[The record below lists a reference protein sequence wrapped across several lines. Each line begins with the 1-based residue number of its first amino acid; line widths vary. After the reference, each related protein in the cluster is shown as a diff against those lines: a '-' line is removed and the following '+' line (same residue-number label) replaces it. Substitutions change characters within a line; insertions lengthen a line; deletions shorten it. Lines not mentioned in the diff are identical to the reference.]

1 MFDLGRFIEDCRAAG
16 RKDSPHMAIREVLA
30 RANSDRAAI
39 ITALGEPTRPA
50 QTTLYHSDKL
60 TVLHVVWRKYMVTMP
75 HDHRMWAVI
84 GVYSGRENNIFWRR
98 VPGREDGLIEAVSA
112 KSLGEGCAE
121 LLDRDVI
128 HSVTNPLDRLTAA
141 LHVYGGDFFG
151 TGRSEWDRETLLER
165 PYDFELRRRLMEA
178 APQTSRC

>member
-1 MFDLGRFIEDCRAAG
+1 VARENL
-16 RKDSPHMAIREVLA
+16 PHIAVREVLA
-30 RANSDRAAI
+30 RANSDPAANVA
-39 ITALGEPTRPA
+39 ALGEPTRPA
-50 QTTLYHSDKL
+50 QTTLYHSDEL
-60 TVLHVVWRKYMVTMP
+60 TILNVVWRKYMMTML

-98 VPGREDGLIEAVSA
+98 VPGREDGLIEAMGA

-128 HSVTNPLDRLTAA
+128 HSVTSPLGRLTAA
-141 LHVYGGDFFG
+141 LHVYGGDFFS

-178 APQTSRC
+178 AR